1 MSNNVFA
8 LQSSSVNFIPEWVP
22 TRFVWNKE
30 RTLDREQNFCGHED
44 VSDLGA
50 KNREVRITGPMKE
63 SLIDKFNAVLEL
75 NEPFVLVSPAWNGE
89 VRVKDGEIEGPT
101 LSDPHSGEDIYKFI
115 LNLVSTGK
123 NE

>member
-8 LQSSSVNFIPEWVP
+8 LQSASASFVPQWVP
-22 TRFVWNKE
+22 RRFVWNKE
-30 RTLDREQNFCGHED
+30 RNLDREENFCGHED

-50 KNREVRITGPMKE
+50 KNREIRVTGPMKE
-63 SLIDKFNAVLEL
+63 SLIDEFNAVLDS
-75 NEPFVLVSPAWNGE
+75 NEPFVLVSPAWDGE
-89 VRVKDGEIEGPT
+89 VRVRDGEIEGPT
-101 LSDPHSGEDIYKFI
+101 SSDPHSGEDIYKFI